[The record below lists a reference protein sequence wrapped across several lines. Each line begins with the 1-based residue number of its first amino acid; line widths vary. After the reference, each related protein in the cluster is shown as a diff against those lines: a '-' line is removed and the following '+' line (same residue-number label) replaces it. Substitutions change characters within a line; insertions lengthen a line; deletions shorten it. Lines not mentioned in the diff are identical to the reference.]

1 MDIDRYGLGTFTL
14 MAHGK
19 LIPDSV
25 CVLKRTMVI
34 MNDKVGA
41 QMCNLQTLGNI
52 WQNAFKGIYKHMQCD
67 GSFNDDA
74 MMRIYADALTE
85 VNTFNHHNRFTAFFD
100 TCPNISLGFEKELWR
115 DGLWKLPMEGLSLQQ
130 IISVGSAQRNIVSVG
145 SDVLLKPDAI
155 IYPQQSL
162 QDFVDL
168 VEHESNHVFNVIILH
183 ACTGMVDYTGSAP
196 LSAPLSAPIKV
207 EEEDVEEEEEVID
220 EALLEE
226 YPRGFRGVSLNCEKQ
241 KLIQGIRDRAVDF
254 PKKMGKKVYVLHAW
268 REILDVDGRD
278 MVRYKGG
285 MLSLEKAIKM

>member
-41 QMCNLQTLGNI
+41 QICNLQTLGNI
-52 WQNAFKGIYKHMQCD
+52 WQNAFKGIYKHMQGD

-196 LSAPLSAPIKV
+196 IKAEGEEG
-207 EEEDVEEEEEVID
+207 EEEVEEEEEEVID

-241 KLIQGIRDRAVDF
+241 KLIQGIRDRVIG
-254 PKKMGKKVYVLHAW
+254 KKREKKVYVLHAW
-268 REILDVDGRD
+268 REIVDVDGRD